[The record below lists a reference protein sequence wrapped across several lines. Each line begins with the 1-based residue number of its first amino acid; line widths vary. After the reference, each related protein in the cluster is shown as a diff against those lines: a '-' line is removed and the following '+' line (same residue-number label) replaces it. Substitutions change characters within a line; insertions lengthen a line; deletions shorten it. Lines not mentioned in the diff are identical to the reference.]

1 MKKLAT
7 ILGICLLSG
16 CASLHSPYDLYSW
29 CMDLG
34 STRMASVGGT
44 AQDPATCQRELKEDL
59 DDPTP
64 RILYIPRD
72 VIMSPIIAARIA
84 WGLVGLAQAP
94 F

>member
-7 ILGICLLSG
+7 IVGICLLSG

-34 STRMASVGGT
+34 STRMASVGPP
-44 AQDPATCQRELKEDL
+44 AQDPATCQRELMEDL
-59 DDPTP
+59 NDRTP
-64 RILYIPRD
+64 RFLYIPRD
-72 VIMSPIIAARIA
+72 VMMSPIIGARSA
-84 WGLVGLAQAP
+84 WGLVGLTEPP